1 MIEHFRAKWSPVR
14 VKKMRFTK
22 NGAHGIRPI
31 LQLTRR
37 GFVMSVSAF
46 ALTSPA
52 FADRPII
59 VSSKLDIEGAL
70 LGRMILIALSGAG
83 LPVENRLLLGPTAI
97 VRQALL
103 SGAIDLYPEYT
114 GNAAFFFN
122 DDADPIWRNAK
133 EGYERAAT
141 LDLARNRLVWLT
153 PAPADNNWVIAM
165 PRALAASLHL
175 ASLGDLARWANGGGP
190 IKLAT
195 SAEFVESPAGLP
207 AFEEAYGFKLN
218 ATQLLVLSGGET
230 SATCKAA
237 ADGISGVNAAM
248 AYGTD
253 GAIVAL
259 DLIALDDDKHVQ
271 PVYAPAPV
279 VREDILA
286 QYPQIAT
293 LLAPVFEGLD
303 LSTLRR
309 LNAMIA
315 VDGME
320 ATKVAET
327 YLESQGLLK

>member
-1 MIEHFRAKWSPVR
+1 MEAAFR
-14 VKKMRFTK
+14 T
-22 NGAHGIRPI
+22 
-31 LQLTRR
+31 TRR
-37 GFVMSVSAF
+37 SFLTGAAVCALVASAR
-46 ALTSPA
+46 AET
-52 FADRPII
+52 PII

-70 LGRMILIALSGAG
+70 LGRMILIALSRAG

-97 VRQALL
+97 LRQALL

-122 DDADPIWRNAK
+122 DDADPVWRNAK
-133 EGYERAAT
+133 KGYERAAS
-141 LDLARNRLVWLT
+141 LDLARNHLVWLT

-175 ASLGDLARWANGGGP
+175 TSLADFARWVNADGP
-190 IKLAT
+190 IKLAA

-218 ATQLLVLSGGET
+218 AMQLLVLSGGET

-253 GAIVAL
+253 GALIAL

-279 VREDILA
+279 VRESTLA
-286 QYPQIAT
+286 QYPQIAP
-293 LLAPVFEGLD
+293 LLAPVFAGLD

-309 LNAMIA
+309 LNAKIA
-315 VDGME
+315 VDGQE
-320 ATKVAET
+320 AAKVAET

>member
-1 MIEHFRAKWSPVR
+1 MGWPGS
-14 VKKMRFTK
+14 
-22 NGAHGIRPI
+22 
-31 LQLTRR
+31 TRR
-37 GFVMSVSAF
+37 SFLAGASVCAF
-46 ALTSPA
+46 TAPA
-52 FADRPII
+52 FAERPII

-70 LGRMILIALSGAG
+70 LGRMILITLAGAG

-97 VRQALL
+97 LRQALL

-122 DDADPIWRNAK
+122 DDADPVWRNAK
-133 EGYERAAT
+133 EGYARATT

-165 PRALAASLHL
+165 PRAFAASLHL
-175 ASLGDLARWANGGGP
+175 ASLGDLARWVNGGGP
-190 IKLAT
+190 IKLAA

-218 ATQLLVLSGGET
+218 AMQLLVLSGGET

-253 GAIVAL
+253 GALVAL
-259 DLIALDDDKHVQ
+259 DLIALEDDKHVQ

-279 VREDILA
+279 VRESTLM
-286 QYPQIAT
+286 QYPQIAP
-293 LLAPVFEGLD
+293 LLAPVFAGLD

-309 LNAMIA
+309 LNAKIA
-315 VDGME
+315 VDGQE
-320 ATKVAET
+320 ATKVAES
-327 YLESQGLLK
+327 YLAAQGLLK

>member
-1 MIEHFRAKWSPVR
+1 MAEHFQAKGFPVR
-14 VKKMRFTK
+14 VKKMRSAKITK
-22 NGAHGIRPI
+22 PGT
-31 LQLTRR
+31 TRR
-37 GFVMSVSAF
+37 GFLAGAAAF
-46 ALTSPA
+46 ALVSPVRA
-52 FADRPII
+52 EIPII

-114 GNAAFFFN
+114 GNVAFFFN
-122 DDADPIWRNAK
+122 DDANPIWRNAK
-133 EGYERAAT
+133 EGYERAAS
-141 LDLARNRLVWLT
+141 LDLARNHLVWLT

-165 PRALAASLHL
+165 PRAFAASLHIATL
-175 ASLGDLARWANGGGP
+175 ADFAGWVNGGGP
-190 IKLAT
+190 VRLAA

-218 ATQLLVLSGGET
+218 AMQLLVLSGGET

-253 GAIVAL
+253 GALIAL

-279 VREDILA
+279 VREATLA

-293 LLAPVFEGLD
+293 LLSPVFAGLD
-303 LSTLRR
+303 LQTLRS
-309 LNAMIA
+309 LNAKIA
-315 VDGME
+315 VDGQE
-320 ATKVAET
+320 AEKVAEN
-327 YLESQGLLK
+327 YLVSQGLLK